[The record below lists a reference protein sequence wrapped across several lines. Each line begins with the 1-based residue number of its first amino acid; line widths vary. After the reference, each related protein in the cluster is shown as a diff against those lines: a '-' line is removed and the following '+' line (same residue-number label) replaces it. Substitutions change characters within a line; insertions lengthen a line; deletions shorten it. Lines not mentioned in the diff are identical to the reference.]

1 MLQEPSPL
9 VKGHADRKHHF
20 AKSGYEDILS
30 RKCHH
35 YSSCEGVTAAPF
47 SPLSLMPIKKL
58 THLILISWS
67 RWLLQSKLHR
77 KEVRRK
83 KWFTVILY

>member
-1 MLQEPSPL
+1 MEQEPSSL
-9 VKGHADRKHHF
+9 AMELDDRKHHF
-20 AKSGYEDILS
+20 AES
-30 RKCHH
+30 RCGDRGIMSRNYPK
-35 YSSCEGVTAAPF
+35 YSSFEGITAVPF

-83 KWFTVILY
+83 KGSV